1 MGSGRC
7 RAFQHNS
14 TSVNSRSKDP
24 SVQLPS
30 TSVLKEARKP
40 ITLTA
45 GPLPYC
51 MEERIANLCAL
62 QASKTIIARGREHG
76 FPLFLPTFQSSKLL
90 PSIAAEIAQ
99 TFFLAHKMC
108 IPWLYKT

>member
-7 RAFQHNS
+7 RGFQHNS
-14 TSVNSRSKDP
+14 TSVNSRSKGP

-45 GPLPYC
+45 GPLQYC
-51 MEERIANLCAL
+51 MEERTANLCAL
-62 QASKTIIARGREHG
+62 QASKTIIAGGKEHG
-76 FPLFLPTFQSSKLL
+76 FSLFLPTFQSSKLL

-99 TFFLAHKMC
+99 TFFF
-108 IPWLYKT
+108 

>member
-7 RAFQHNS
+7 GGFRHNS
-14 TSVNSRSKDP
+14 TPVHPRSKGP
-24 SVQLPS
+24 SVPLPS

-51 MEERIANLCAL
+51 MEERTGNLCAL
-62 QASKTIIARGREHG
+62 QASKTIIAGGKERG
-76 FPLFLPTFQSSKLL
+76 FSLFLPTFQSSKLL

-99 TFFLAHKMC
+99 TIFFSVQNIYSTVL
-108 IPWLYKT
+108 